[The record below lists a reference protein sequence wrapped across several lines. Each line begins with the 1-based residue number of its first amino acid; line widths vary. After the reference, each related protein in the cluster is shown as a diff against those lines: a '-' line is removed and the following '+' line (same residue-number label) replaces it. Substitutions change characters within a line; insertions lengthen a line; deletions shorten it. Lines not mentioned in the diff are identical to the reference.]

1 MVRAPTETTV
11 ELNGVRL
18 YTRRVGDG
26 PPVVVLH
33 GGPGAHHDYLLPQY
47 DRLAEARALLYYDQR
62 GGGRSP
68 VSRDVAVGWREHVAD
83 LEALRDHWRLD
94 RLTLLGYSW
103 GGLLAVLYALEHP
116 ERIARLALVAA
127 APVTAAWRDEFERRF
142 AARMAQ
148 PWIARSRAELAAL
161 GLAKT
166 DPERYRRIAFALSVA
181 GYFRD
186 PSRAREMTPFRV
198 TERTRRAVWD
208 SLGDY
213 DLRARIQQTFPNGT
227 APRSL
232 LVHGIYDPMPIEAA
246 RETAA
251 LLSTGVI
258 ELATGHAP
266 HVEATEEFVRA
277 LDEFLPR
284 G

>member
-1 MVRAPTETTV
+1 M
-11 ELNGVRL
+11 GH
-18 YTRRVGDG
+18 G

-47 DRLAEARALLYYDQR
+47 DHLTEGGRALLYYDQR

-68 VSRDVAVGWREHVAD
+68 VPRDVPVGWREHVAD
-83 LEALRDHWRLD
+83 LEALRGHWELD
-94 RLTLLGYSW
+94 RLTVIGYSW
-103 GGLLAVLYALEHP
+103 GGLLALLYALEHP
-116 ERIARLALVAA
+116 DRIARLALVSS

-142 AARMAQ
+142 AARMAL
-148 PWIARSRAELAAL
+148 PWIARSRADLAAS
-161 GLAKT
+161 GLAQT
-166 DPERYRRIAFALSVA
+166 DPEKYRRMAFALSVA

-186 PSRAREMTPFRV
+186 PSRARELTPFRV
-198 TERTRRAVWD
+198 TERTRKAVWD
-208 SLGDY
+208 SLGKY
-213 DLRARIQQTFPNGT
+213 DLRPRMRQTFPNGR

-232 LVHGIYDPMPIEAA
+232 LLHGIYDPMPLEAA

-266 HVEATEEFVRA
+266 HVEATAAFARA
-277 LDEFLPR
+277 LDGFLPPH
-284 G
+284 